1 MSNFIVAAI
10 VVLGAVGLIFA
21 VVLYFVAQKFK
32 VIEDP
37 KIDEI
42 AEVLPGAN
50 CGGCGKAGCRALA
63 EAFVKQGDMEGLR
76 CPAGGDAVAEK
87 VAAILGIEASKAE
100 PQVAVIRCAAGCANN
115 PPKSSFQGMKSCAFA
130 NSVYVGTNGCAFGCL
145 GLGDCYNVCQFGAI
159 TLDPNTGYPT
169 IDEEKCVGC
178 GACAKACPRMVIE
191 LRNKGPKNRRMYVS
205 CVNKEKGAAARK
217 TCTNACIGCGKC
229 AKVCPFDAITV
240 ENNVAYIDYTKCKLC
255 RKCEG
260 ECPTGAIVSVNFP
273 PRKPAAEAP
282 AKPAEPKPEAAPAN
296 NSTDGACTV
305 SNDNNENTTNNA

>member
-87 VAAILGIEASKAE
+87 VAAILGIEAGKAE
-100 PQVAVIRCAAGCANN
+100 PQVAVIRCAASCSKD
-115 PPKSSFQGMKSCAFA
+115 PKRSTYQGMQSCAFA
-130 NSVYVGTNGCAFGCL
+130 HGVFVGTNGCAYGCL
-145 GLGDCYNVCQFGAI
+145 GLGDCYKVCQFGAI
-159 TLDPNTGYPT
+159 TLDPETGYPS
-169 IDEEKCVGC
+169 IDDEKCVGC
-178 GACAKACPRMVIE
+178 AACAKTCPRMVIE

-217 TCTNACIGCGKC
+217 TCSNACIGCGKC
-229 AKVCPFDAITV
+229 AKTCPFGAITV
-240 ENNVAYIDYTKCKLC
+240 ENNLAYIDYTKCKLC
-255 RKCEG
+255 RKCEA

-273 PRKPAAEAP
+273 PRKPAAETP
-282 AKPAEPKPEAAPAN
+282 AKPAGQPAPASKQDEN
-296 NSTDGACTV
+296 TV
-305 SNDNNENTTNNA
+305 INNETTTKNA

>member
-100 PQVAVIRCAAGCANN
+100 PLVAVIRCAASCSKD
-115 PPKSSFQGMKSCAFA
+115 PKRSTFQGMKSCAFA
-130 NSVYVGTNGCAFGCL
+130 HGVFVGTNGCAYGCL

-159 TLDPNTGYPT
+159 TLDPKTGYPH
-169 IDEEKCVGC
+169 IDDEKCVGC

-217 TCTNACIGCGKC
+217 TCSNACIGCGKC
-229 AKVCPFDAITV
+229 AKVCPFEAITV

-260 ECPTGAIVSVNFP
+260 ECPTGAIVAVNFP
-273 PRKPAAEAP
+273 PRKPVAEAP
-282 AKPAEPKPEAAPAN
+282 AKPAEQTAHAAPKQDG
-296 NSTDGACTV
+296 STV
-305 SNDNNENTTNNA
+305 INNENTTNNA